1 MAEESKLTVERL
13 SALLGISDPDETV
26 KVHLEFAL
34 ENAEDTVK
42 NYCHIDEIPVGLETT
57 VLRMAMDIYR
67 NEHMGSA
74 DIPQTVSSV
83 QIGDTTTSFKTSAAE
98 FSESLMKNYKPVLN
112 RYRKMA
118 IEAMYEDTCTVVE
131 HRKTK
136 EKGVVT
142 YTDTVVLEYQP
153 CKLSFE
159 TIAQAEKTDA
169 ASPVAQAVK
178 LFVAPEVEIKSG
190 SKIIV
195 THCGNSTEYT
205 RSGVPG
211 MHPTHQEIMLDL
223 FKEWA

>member
-1 MAEESKLTVERL
+1 
-13 SALLGISDPDETV
+13 
-26 KVHLEFAL
+26 
-34 ENAEDTVK
+34 
-42 NYCHIDEIPVGLETT
+42 
-57 VLRMAMDIYR
+57 MDMVR
-67 NEHMGSA
+67 
-74 DIPQTVSSV
+74 
-83 QIGDTTTSFKTSAAE
+83 
-98 FSESLMKNYKPVLN
+98 
-112 RYRKMA
+112 MA

-142 YTDTVVLEYQP
+142 YTDTVVLENQP

-159 TIAQAEKTDA
+159 TIAQAE
-169 ASPVAQAVK
+169 K